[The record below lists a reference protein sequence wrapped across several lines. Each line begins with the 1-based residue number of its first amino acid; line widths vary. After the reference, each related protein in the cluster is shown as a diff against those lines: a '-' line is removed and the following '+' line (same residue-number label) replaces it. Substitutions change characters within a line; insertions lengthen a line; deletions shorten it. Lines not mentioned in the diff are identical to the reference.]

1 MSVYKIFESQKSF
14 DEAVTALEQAVV
26 DNGFSVL
33 HVHNLTE
40 KLNSKGFD
48 FAPQVRVF
56 EVCNPAQAYK
66 VLSTDIKVNM
76 ALPCRISV
84 WEENGVVKIGY
95 VRPEPT
101 LHMISEETSLVAV
114 AQEVE
119 SVLDKIVEAAR

>member
-40 KLNSKGFD
+40 KLNSKGLD
-48 FAPQVRVF
+48 FSPQVRVF

-84 WEENGVVKIGY
+84 WEENGAVKIGY

-101 LHMISEETSLVAV
+101 LHMISEETSLVPV

>member
-1 MSVYKIFESQKSF
+1 MYKIFESQKSF

-40 KLNSKGFD
+40 KLNSKGLD
-48 FAPQVRVF
+48 FSPQVRVF

-84 WEENGVVKIGY
+84 WEENGAVKIGY

-101 LHMISEETSLVAV
+101 LHMISEETSLVPV

>member
-1 MSVYKIFESQKSF
+1 MSAYKIFDSQKSF
-14 DEAVTALEQAVV
+14 DEVVTALEQAVV
-26 DNGFSVL
+26 ANGFSVL

-56 EVCNPAQAYK
+56 EVCNPGQAFK
-66 VLSTDIKVNM
+66 VLSSDIKVNM

-84 WEENGVVKIGY
+84 WEEDGLVKIGF

-101 LHMISEETSLVAV
+101 LHMISDDTSLLPV

-119 SVLDKIVEAAR
+119 ATLEKIVEAAR